1 MTVELSEKAKENLR
15 RNEES
20 RKKNSKYVK
29 LQPGEKTILHFDAE
43 KMEPIEVE
51 FDGNK
56 SIRYQY
62 IVTDPNDPEQSE
74 KYFTASKRD
83 SVQIDT
89 YLSEGKSILKFDRIG
104 AGKETQYIIRP
115 A

>member
-1 MTVELSEKAKENLR
+1 MTVELSERAKENLR

-20 RKKNSKYVK
+20 RKKDSKYIK

-43 KMEPIEVE
+43 KMEPVEVE
-51 FDGNK
+51 FDGVK

-62 IVTDPNDPEQSE
+62 TVTDPNDPEQQE
-74 KYFTASKRD
+74 KYFTVSKRN

-89 YLSEGKSILKFDRIG
+89 YLAEGKSILKVDRIG
-104 AGKETQYIIRP
+104 AGKNTQYIIRP

>member
-1 MTVELSEKAKENLR
+1 MTVQLSEKAKENLR

-20 RKKNSKYVK
+20 RKKNSKYIK

-43 KMEPIEVE
+43 KTEPIEVE
-51 FDGNK
+51 FDGK
-56 SIRYQY
+56 KVIRYQY
-62 IVTDPNDPEQSE
+62 TVTDPNDLEQSE

-89 YLSEGKSILKFDRIG
+89 YLAEGKSILKLDRIG
-104 AGKETQYIIRP
+104 AGKETIYIIRP